1 MAHLAEP
8 AAEAADTADRSAPR
22 GPERRG
28 RSRSLRSRLNPAY
41 LFVAP
46 ALLLAAVFIV
56 WPIIQSGWMSLHDW
70 TIGDDSHKWLGFGN
84 YTELFHDS
92 RFWNSLKVTLVYA
105 VFVVVGQVSIGLA
118 LAQWLRRTTWYT
130 MLLRSAFFF
139 PTIASLA
146 VTGIVWKFLLDPQV
160 GLVDGWLGK
169 LGFHAQ
175 AWLQDTHLALPALI
189 AVGIWKNFGFSM
201 IVLLA
206 GVQGVSK
213 ELLEA
218 ATLDGAGAVARFR
231 HVTLPALRPA
241 ILFCVVIGT
250 VNALQ
255 LFDLTYV
262 MTDGGPLFH
271 TESIVM
277 YLYQRGFVDFR
288 LGYASAIAWVL
299 FLIIIAVSVVQLRM
313 LRYRDD
319 D

>member
-1 MAHLAEP
+1 VVAAP
-8 AAEAADTADRSAPR
+8 APAPA
-22 GPERRG
+22 PA
-28 RSRSLRSRLNPAY
+28 RSRQPGGGLRRLASRVNPAY

-46 ALLLAAVFIV
+46 ALVLAAGFIL
-56 WPIIQSGWMSLHDW
+56 WPILQSGWMSLHDW
-70 TIGDDSHKWLGFGN
+70 TIGDSSHKWLGLGN
-84 YTELFHDS
+84 YTELWRDA
-92 RFWNSLKVTLVYA
+92 RFWNALKVTLVYA

-130 MLLRSAFFF
+130 TLLRSAFFF

-169 LGFHAQ
+169 LGFDGK

-206 GVQGVSK
+206 GVQGVPK

-218 ATLDGAGAVARFR
+218 STLDGANALQRFR

-241 ILFCVVIGT
+241 LLFTTVIGT

-288 LGYASAIAWVL
+288 LGYASAVAWAL

-313 LRYRDD
+313 LRFRDD

>member
-1 MAHLAEP
+1 
-8 AAEAADTADRSAPR
+8 
-22 GPERRG
+22 
-28 RSRSLRSRLNPAY
+28 
-41 LFVAP
+41 
-46 ALLLAAVFIV
+46 
-56 WPIIQSGWMSLHDW
+56 MSLHDL
-70 TIGDDSHKWLGFGN
+70 TMGETTHKWRGLGN
-84 YTELFHDS
+84 YTELWHDG
-92 RFWNSLKVTLVYA
+92 RFWNALKVTCVYA
-105 VFVVVGQVSIGLA
+105 VCVVVGQVAIGLA

-139 PTIASLA
+139 PAIASLA

-169 LGFHAQ
+169 VGLGSPS
-175 AWLQDTHLALPALI
+175 WLQDTRLALPALI

-206 GVQGVSK
+206 GVQGVRRD
-213 ELLEA
+213 LLEA
-218 ATLDGAGAVARFR
+218 AMLDGANAFQRFW

-241 ILFCVVIGT
+241 LAFTTVIGT
-250 VNALQ
+250 INALQ
-255 LFDLTYV
+255 LFDLNYV
-262 MTDGGPLFH
+262 MTSGGPVFH

-299 FLIIIAVSVVQLRM
+299 FLLILAVSVLQLRM

>member
-1 MAHLAEP
+1 MTRFAEP
-8 AAEAADTADRSAPR
+8 MTTAPPR
-22 GPERRG
+22 RRPA
-28 RSRSLRSRLNPAY
+28 RARRRKARLNPAY

-46 ALLLAAVFIV
+46 AFALAAVFIL
-56 WPIIQSGWMSLHDW
+56 WPILRSGWMSLHDW
-70 TIGDDSHKWLGFGN
+70 RIGETSHTWRGLGN
-84 YTELFHDS
+84 YTELWHDS
-92 RFWNSLKVTLVYA
+92 RFWNALKVTCVYA
-105 VFVVVGQVSIGLA
+105 VCVVVGQVAIGLA
-118 LAQWLRRTTWYT
+118 LAQWLRRTTWFT

-169 LGFHAQ
+169 LGLDGP
-175 AWLQDTHLALPALI
+175 AWLQDTRLALPSLI

-201 IVLLA
+201 FVLLA
-206 GVQGVSK
+206 GVQGVRRD
-213 ELLEA
+213 LLEA
-218 ATLDGAGAVARFR
+218 AMLDGANAVQRFW

-241 ILFCVVIGT
+241 LLFTTVIGT

-255 LFDLTYV
+255 LFDLNYV
-262 MTDGGPLFH
+262 MTNGGPVFH

-288 LGYASAIAWVL
+288 LGYASAVAWVL
-299 FLIIIAVSVVQLRM
+299 FLLILAVSVLQLRL